1 MALSTR
7 DTERAAPGGAA
18 LPRAPIGPRILGA
31 VLLIVGLFLFWE
43 AYRAADGD
51 FSPQGPWI
59 APVVVTGGWVA
70 VALWYLVKQFVSPDL
85 PESTTVDRPESAV
98 QTLAAAATADARAD
112 DAAAVAVPETE
123 RDPGV
128 QWLPPALL
136 TVALCG
142 YLALLDPVGFVLAS
156 TLFFVAAAR
165 ILGSRSLIRDVVV
178 AIALALGIYLAFTHL
193 LELHL
198 PSGVLPL

>member
-7 DTERAAPGGAA
+7 EQERAAADGAA

-31 VLLIVGLFLFWE
+31 VLLLIGLFLLWE

-51 FSPQGPWI
+51 FSPQGPWL

-85 PESTTVDRPESAV
+85 PE
-98 QTLAAAATADARAD
+98 QADPAEQAEP
-112 DAAAVAVPETE
+112 AVPETE
-123 RDPGV
+123 SEPGV

-136 TVALCG
+136 AVALCG
-142 YLALLDPVGFVLAS
+142 YLALLEPLGFVLAS
-156 TLFFVAAAR
+156 TLFFITAAR
-165 ILGSRSLIRDVVV
+165 ILGSRNLIRDVVV
-178 AIALALGIYLAFTHL
+178 AVLLALAIYLAFTQL